1 MDDRC
6 RATLSGAN
14 GEVAGQA
21 WRTTQQIGLPMY
33 PRRDMPPAERMATR
47 ALIRRHLPDLAEDYD
62 ALITLADLEFG
73 S

>member
-1 MDDRC
+1 
-6 RATLSGAN
+6 
-14 GEVAGQA
+14 
-21 WRTTQQIGLPMY
+21 MY